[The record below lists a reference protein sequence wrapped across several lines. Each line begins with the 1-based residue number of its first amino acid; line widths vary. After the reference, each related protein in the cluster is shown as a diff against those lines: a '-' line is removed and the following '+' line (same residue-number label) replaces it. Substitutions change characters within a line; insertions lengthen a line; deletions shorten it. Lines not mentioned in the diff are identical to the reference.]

1 MRCCSIEA
9 HDIDHLLNTWLLL
22 IEEIRPRNL
31 KLTTSLPHLTMLRWL
46 VRRGPFSVSEI
57 ADISNVSP
65 SAITQACKKLEREGL
80 IKRRR
85 DERDQRVVWLDVTE
99 KGRGEVR
106 VLELAQ
112 RERLSSMLRVLSPDQ
127 KDMLETLLDAVAEP
141 IRERRRQGRSSHE

>member
-1 MRCCSIEA
+1 
-9 HDIDHLLNTWLLL
+9 
-22 IEEIRPRNL
+22 
-31 KLTTSLPHLTMLRWL
+31 MLRWL

>member
-1 MRCCSIEA
+1 M
-9 HDIDHLLNTWLLL
+9 

-31 KLTTSLPHLTMLRWL
+31 GLTTSLPHLTMLRWL

-57 ADISNVSP
+57 ANISNVSP

-85 DERDQRVVWLDVTE
+85 DDRDQRVVWLDVTD

-112 RERLSSMLRVLSPDQ
+112 RERLSSILAVLSADQ

-141 IRERRRQGRSSHE
+141 IRQQRRQEKIGHE